1 MSSVPMEREEE
12 GPSATCQYRPEA
24 KDVSRVIELYL
35 HSFLKSCTCFAIRH
49 DVTGPLFTPC
59 LPHKNVAGFLLL
71 APVERST
78 VGKNSTLVRVLVWI
92 HSLSCLILLSWNI
105 NHTGDCFLLF
115 FFTPMT
121 FN

>member
-1 MSSVPMEREEE
+1 M
-12 GPSATCQYRPEA
+12 
-24 KDVSRVIELYL
+24 
-35 HSFLKSCTCFAIRH
+35 CFEIKH
-49 DVTGPLFTPC
+49 NVTGPLFTPG

-78 VGKNSTLVRVLVWI
+78 VRKNSTLVRVLVWI

-105 NHTGDCFLLF
+105 NHTGDYFLLF

-121 FN
+121 FNWTFNGIYIIRLLILPICFGFLAPTLAA